1 MSAPQDLV
9 WVMERGDVDEAELES
24 SLVKDLL
31 RDRGLVVLDD
41 GVDAN
46 AVRDSSTTT
55 AFLRITL
62 FVSC

>member
-1 MSAPQDLV
+1 
-9 WVMERGDVDEAELES
+9 MERGDVDEAELES